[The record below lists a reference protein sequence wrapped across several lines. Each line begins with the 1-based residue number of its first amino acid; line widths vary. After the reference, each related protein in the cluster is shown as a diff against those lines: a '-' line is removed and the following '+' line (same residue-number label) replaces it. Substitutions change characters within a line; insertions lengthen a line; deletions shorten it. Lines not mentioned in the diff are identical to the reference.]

1 MRAGESRPSA
11 TAVAWIRSVPS
22 IGIPS
27 LKRSEQAANI
37 AAFGCIRNAASR
49 RLMTSSR
56 SPFPIHGQCVIL
68 AT

>member
-1 MRAGESRPSA
+1 
-11 TAVAWIRSVPS
+11 VAWIRSVPS